1 MLESDSICKFLIER
15 RIDLFRCNELN
26 PEEKLLASSFKVY
39 PFPPLS
45 SPLFREAEEGDEV
58 RDLSFPGDE
67 DSDAWRFSNEQQRL
81 DPNCVISI
89 GRNILG
95 VLHGD
100 GLRKNTKKSLQNVI
114 LISVDE
120 R

>member
-1 MLESDSICKFLIER
+1 MDRLR
-15 RIDLFRCNELN
+15 RNELH

-39 PFPPLS
+39 PFPMLD
-45 SPLFREAEEGDEV
+45 SPLLKDTEEGDEV

-89 GRNILG
+89 GRNIRG
-95 VLHGD
+95 V
-100 GLRKNTKKSLQNVI
+100 
-114 LISVDE
+114 
-120 R
+120 